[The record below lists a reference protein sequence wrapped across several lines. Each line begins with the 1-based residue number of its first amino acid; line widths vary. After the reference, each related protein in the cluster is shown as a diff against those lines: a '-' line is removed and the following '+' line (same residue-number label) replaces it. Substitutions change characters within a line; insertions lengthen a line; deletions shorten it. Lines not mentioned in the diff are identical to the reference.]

1 MPALAGALVLS
12 GCFGGGEKDINADAY
27 TCGEFRKSLRTKDDN
42 SSGQFIRLLND
53 RAGSKGDRREKERM
67 MALAIFVACR
77 GQKESFKPASAAIA
91 NVKKLQAGKSI
102 VPQAKPKQ

>member
-1 MPALAGALVLS
+1 
-12 GCFGGGEKDINADAY
+12 
-27 TCGEFRKSLRTKDDN
+27 
-42 SSGQFIRLLND
+42 
-53 RAGSKGDRREKERM
+53 M

-102 VPQAKPKQ
+102 VPEAKAKKKAKTK